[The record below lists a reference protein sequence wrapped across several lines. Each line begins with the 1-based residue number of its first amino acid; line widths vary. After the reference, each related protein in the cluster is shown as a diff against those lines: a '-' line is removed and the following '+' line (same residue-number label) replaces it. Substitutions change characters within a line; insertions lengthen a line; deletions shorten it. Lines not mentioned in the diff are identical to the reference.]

1 MTNLTEFLGIAAERA
16 GNRPALIYRD
26 AAVSHAELAAASR
39 RVARGLADLGVGR
52 GDRVALWMPN
62 APAYLAAFFA
72 CARLGAIAT
81 AVNTRYRAIEV
92 GDIVGRS
99 GAKVLFCWPGFKGID
114 FAGILA
120 DVDPAQLSGLE
131 HLVVYGEDNAATA
144 SLPDIP
150 GVKSVAYADL
160 DAAAE
165 MVEDQADAAQGCA
178 IFTTS
183 GTTKAPKFV
192 LHPQSSIADH
202 ALEIADRFGWRDD
215 GVTILQ
221 PMPFCGVFGLTL
233 ITGAL
238 ASGRTSVVMP
248 FFDTGEAV
256 RLMHDYAITHTAGSD
271 DMYNM
276 MLAATDDPVPFPKF
290 RYGIFGS
297 FNAAL
302 DDIAERA
309 DARGMTLVGVYGMS
323 EVQALYSHWDPA
335 APLDLRRKGGGLL
348 TSPEAAVRVRDPESG
363 KLLDVGEPGELE
375 ARGPSQMMEYF
386 LNPEATA
393 ETITDDGFIRTGDL
407 AELTPDGG
415 FIFLSRMGDVLR
427 LGGFLVAPAEIEAR
441 VLDHPSVSDVQVVG
455 ATVGGRN
462 RAVAFV
468 LSDDAAAFDEDAVI
482 AFCAEGLARYKVP
495 ARVVVLDA
503 FPTTQSANGIKIQK
517 AKLRAMAD
525 ALDGNG

>member
-1 MTNLTEFLGIAAERA
+1 MTNLTEFLDLCAARA
-16 GNRPALIYRD
+16 GDRPALIYRD
-26 AAVSHAELAAASR
+26 EPVSHAELAAASR
-39 RVARGLADLGVGR
+39 RVAQGLADLGVGR

-72 CARLGAIAT
+72 CGRIGAIAT

-92 GDIVGRS
+92 GDIVHRS

-120 DVDPAQLSGLE
+120 EVAPEQLSGLE
-131 HLVVYGEDNAATA
+131 HLVVYGEGDSTPD
-144 SLPDIP
+144 LPAIP
-150 GVKSVAYADL
+150 GVRTIGYSEL
-160 DAAAE
+160 DRAAE
-165 MVEDQADAAQGCA
+165 MADDHADDALGCA

-183 GTTKAPKFV
+183 GTTKAPKLV
-192 LHPQSSIADH
+192 LHPQSSIAGH
-202 ALEIADRFGWRDD
+202 ALEVSDRFGWRGE

-248 FFDTGEAV
+248 FYDTEEAV
-256 RLMHDYAITHTAGSD
+256 RLMRDHRITHTAGSD

-276 MLAATDDPVPFPKF
+276 LLNATDEPVPFPDF
-290 RYGIFGS
+290 RYGIYGS

-309 DARGMTLVGVYGMS
+309 DARGMVLVGVYGMS
-323 EVQALYSHWDPA
+323 EVQALYSHWDPQ
-335 APLDLRRKGGGLL
+335 APLARRKLGGGIP
-348 TSPEAAVRVRDPESG
+348 TSPDAAIRVRDPETG
-363 KLLDVGEPGELE
+363 KLLGVGEPGELE

-407 AELTPDGG
+407 AELTEDGG

-441 VLDHPSVSDVQVVG
+441 VLDHPSVGDVQVVG

-468 LSDDAAAFDEDAVI
+468 LAAEGQDVDEDAVI

-517 AKLRAMAD
+517 AKLRSMAE
-525 ALDGNG
+525 ALDGGG

>member
-1 MTNLTEFLGIAAERA
+1 MINLTELLDIAAGRA
-16 GNRPALIYRD
+16 DDRPALIYRD
-26 AAVSHAELAAASR
+26 RPVSHADLAAASR
-39 RVARGLADLGVGR
+39 RVAQGLADLGVGL

-72 CARLGAIAT
+72 CGRLGAIAT

-92 GDIVGRS
+92 GDIVSRS

-120 DVDPAQLSGLE
+120 EVEPEKLSGLE
-131 HLVVYGEDNAATA
+131 HLVVYGEGEAPPR
-144 SLPDIP
+144 LPDIP
-150 GVKSVAYADL
+150 GVTTVGYGDL
-160 DAAAE
+160 DASAE
-165 MVEDQADAAQGCA
+165 MVADQAHATIGCA

-202 ALEIADRFGWRDD
+202 AQEVADRFHWRDA
-215 GVTILQ
+215 GVTHLLAM
-221 PMPFCGVFGLTL
+221 PMCGVFGLSQVMA
-233 ITGAL
+233 AL
-238 ASGRTSVVMP
+238 VSGRTTVVMP
-248 FFDTGEAV
+248 FYDTAEAV
-256 RLMHDYAITHTAGSD
+256 RLMQQYRITHTAGSD

-276 MLAATDDPVPFPKF
+276 MLGATDEPVPFPDF
-290 RYGIFGS
+290 RYGVYGS

-302 DDIAERA
+302 DDIVDRA
-309 DARGMTLVGVYGMS
+309 DARGMCLLGVYGMS
-323 EVQALYSHWDPA
+323 EVQALYSHWDPD
-335 APLDLRRKGGGLL
+335 APVAVRRHGGGLP
-348 TSPEAAVRVRDPESG
+348 TSPSAAIRVRDPESG
-363 KLLDVGEPGELE
+363 ALLGVGEAGELE

-386 LNPEATA
+386 RNPEATA
-393 ETITDDGFIRTGDL
+393 ETLTDDGFIRTGDL
-407 AELTPDGG
+407 AELTADGG

-441 VLDHPSVSDVQVVG
+441 VLEHPSVDDVQVVG
-455 ATVGGRN
+455 ATVAGRN
-462 RAVAFV
+462 RSVAFV
-468 LSDDAAAFDEDAVI
+468 LAAHQAAFDEAAVI

-495 ARVVVLDA
+495 ARVVALDA

-525 ALDGNG
+525 ALDATT